1 MFIDRIVNNIRLKQ
15 NLTCVTNK
23 KKICNPTIIFSNF
36 TLIKIYKKSLK
47 NFFFKKKHI

>member
-1 MFIDRIVNNIRLKQ
+1 MFIDQIVNNIRLTQ
-15 NLTCVTNK
+15 NLTCVKK